1 MHSTRAEQSRRR
13 SESLIC
19 KSWFGE
25 TKETKSVVEEG
36 GEIASEEEE
45 EEKTERETKTKY
57 SKLVL
62 SLAVD
67 AVRYS
72 LVENSCLF

>member
-36 GEIASEEEE
+36 GEVASEEEE
-45 EEKTERETKTKY
+45 KREIKTKY

-72 LVENSCLF
+72 FVENSRLV

>member
-1 MHSTRAEQSRRR
+1 M
-13 SESLIC
+13 
-19 KSWFGE
+19 
-25 TKETKSVVEEG
+25 EG
-36 GEIASEEEE
+36 GEVASEEEG
-45 EEKTERETKTKY
+45 KRETKTKY

-72 LVENSCLF
+72 FVEDSRLF